1 MNTNDKKLSA
11 ALSADEKR
19 LIEEMP
25 DYDNI
30 FVLMSRSFR
39 SAMRPFVITLIIMTT
54 AVTAFCVYSLVQVFN
69 AETTQNQILWSVAT
83 LGSGIWVGL
92 AKVWYWMQLERQ
104 KLLMELKRAELRILD
119 ALASRDA
126 A

>member
-1 MNTNDKKLSA
+1 MTTNDKKLSA
-11 ALSADEKR
+11 ALSAEEKR

-39 SAMRPFVITLIIMTT
+39 SAMRPFVILLFVMTT
-54 AVTAFCVYSLVQVFN
+54 AVTIFCIYSIVQVFS
-69 AETTQNQILWSVAT
+69 ADTTQHQILWSLAAT
-83 LGSGIWVGL
+83 GSFIWVGL

-119 ALASRDA
+119 AMQPPSA
-126 A
+126 